1 VKNYNMPKFLDDAD
15 ILLNPTNV
23 DNLPMSLI
31 EAFASGLPVVS
42 TRIGGI
48 PDLVGEET
56 ALLVEAGNYREMAEK
71 ILCLL
76 ANPDLAKTLIASGRR
91 LSENFGWERIRE
103 KLLESYFPK
112 NATVSLVQVVKGRE
126 A

>member
-1 VKNYNMPKFLDDAD
+1 M
-15 ILLNPTNV
+15 T
-23 DNLPMSLI
+23 LI

-42 TRIGGI
+42 TKVGGI
-48 PDLVGEET
+48 PDLVGKET
-56 ALLVEAGNYREMAEK
+56 ALLVETGNYHEMAEK

-112 NATVSLVQVVKGRE
+112 NASVSLVQVVKGRE